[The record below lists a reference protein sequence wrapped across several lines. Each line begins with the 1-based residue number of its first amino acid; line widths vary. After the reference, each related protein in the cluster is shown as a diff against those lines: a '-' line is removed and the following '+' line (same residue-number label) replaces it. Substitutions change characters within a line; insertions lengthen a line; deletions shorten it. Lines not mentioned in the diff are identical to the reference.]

1 VEARKLPTVSA
12 SALFAML
19 GLLRYSFPGISSYD
33 ELTEEEKTFCSREQF
48 DEIRTAIKEIT
59 WRVSQEP

>member
-1 VEARKLPTVSA
+1 
-12 SALFAML
+12 ML